1 MMGSSFFTPLSWND
15 SGFILT
21 GVLNTVYISVV
32 AITIGTLLGLAVGFV
47 RAEANKFTNT
57 LLGGV
62 LDILRSVP
70 LIIQLILFST
80 YIGAIGHP
88 LDPFVTGSI
97 VLSLYTMA
105 FMSEVFRGGFES
117 VHQSMIIAGRSL
129 GMSYW
134 QTVAYIRLPIGLR
147 AVFPSWLG
155 VALSVIKDSALVS
168 VIGYMELLRTSEQ
181 LISRTQQPLE
191 ILIGVGL
198 FYFIVSYP
206 LSLYGKYIERKMAI

>member
-1 MMGSSFFTPLSWND
+1 MGTSFFTPLSWND

-32 AITIGTLLGLAVGFV
+32 AVLIGTILGLAMGFL
-47 RAEANKFTNT
+47 RAEANRFTNT

-80 YIGAIGHP
+80 YIGAMGHP
-88 LDPFVTGSI
+88 LNPFIAGSI
-97 VLSLYTMA
+97 ILSLYTMA

-117 VHQSMIIAGRSL
+117 VPQAMIIAGRSL
-129 GMSYW
+129 GMNYW
-134 QTVAYIRLPIGLR
+134 QTAVYIRLPIGMR

-181 LISRTQQPLE
+181 LISRTQQPLK
-191 ILIGVGL
+191 ILIGVGI
-198 FYFIVSYP
+198 FYFIISYP
-206 LSLYGKYIERKMAI
+206 LSLYGKYVERKMAI

>member
-1 MMGSSFFTPLSWND
+1 MGMSLFTPLSWND
-15 SGFILT
+15 SSFILT
-21 GVLNTVYISVV
+21 GILNTIYISVLAV
-32 AITIGTLLGLAVGFV
+32 VIGTILGLAVGFL
-47 RAEANKFTNT
+47 RAEVNRLTNT

-80 YIGAIGHP
+80 YIGAMGYP
-88 LDPFVTGSI
+88 LNPFVAGSI

-117 VHQSMIIAGRSL
+117 VPQSMVTAGRSL

-134 QTVAYIRLPIGLR
+134 QTVFYIRLPIGMR

-191 ILIGVGL
+191 ILIGVGI
-198 FYFIVSYP
+198 FYFIISYP
-206 LSLYGKYIERKMAI
+206 LSLYGKYVERKMAI

>member
-1 MMGSSFFTPLSWND
+1 MGMSFFTPLSWND
-15 SGFILT
+15 AGFILT
-21 GVLNTVYISVV
+21 GVWNTVIISLV
-32 AITIGTLLGLAVGFV
+32 AILAGTLLGLAVGFL
-47 RAEANKFTNT
+47 RAESNRVVNT
-57 LLGGV
+57 LLGSV
-62 LDILRSVP
+62 LDVLRSVP

-80 YIGAIGHP
+80 YVGAIGHP
-88 LDPFVTGSI
+88 LDPFVAGSI
-97 VLSLYTMA
+97 VLTLYTMA

-117 VHQSMIIAGRSL
+117 VQRSMQVAARSL

-134 QTVAYIRLPIGLR
+134 QTVRHIRFPIGLR

-191 ILIGVGL
+191 ILIGVGI
-198 FYFIVSYP
+198 FYFLISYP
-206 LSLYGKYIERKMAI
+206 LSLYGRYVERKMTL

>member
-1 MMGSSFFTPLSWND
+1 MGMSFFTPLSWND

-21 GVLNTVYISVV
+21 GILNTIYISVV
-32 AITIGTLLGLAVGFV
+32 AVLVGTILGLVVGFL
-47 RAEANKFTNT
+47 RAEANKIMNT
-57 LLGGV
+57 LLGGI

-80 YIGAIGHP
+80 YIGAMGYP
-88 LDPFVTGSI
+88 LNPFVTGSI

-117 VHQSMIIAGRSL
+117 VEQSMVVAGRSL
-129 GMSYW
+129 GLSYW
-134 QTVAYIRLPIGLR
+134 QTVIHIRLPIGMR

-191 ILIGVGL
+191 ILIGVGI
-198 FYFIVSYP
+198 FYFIISYP
-206 LSLYGKYIERKMAI
+206 LSLYGKHVERKMAI

>member
-1 MMGSSFFTPLSWND
+1 MNLFTPLSWHD
-15 SGFILT
+15 SSFILT

-32 AITIGTLLGLAVGFV
+32 SIVIGTILGLMVGFL
-47 RAEANKFTNT
+47 RAEASKSLNV
-57 LLGGV
+57 LIGSV

-80 YIGAIGHP
+80 YVGAMGYP
-88 LDPFVTGSI
+88 MDPFVAGSI

-117 VHQSMIIAGRSL
+117 VLPSMRTAARSL
-129 GMSYW
+129 GMTYW
-134 QTVAYIRLPIGLR
+134 QTVRYIRLPIGMR

-191 ILIGVGL
+191 ILLGVGL
-198 FYFIVSYP
+198 FYFIISYP
-206 LSLYGKYIERKMAI
+206 LSFYGKRVERKMAL

>member
-1 MMGSSFFTPLSWND
+1 MGSLFTPLSWHD

-21 GVLNTVYISVV
+21 GVINTITISIV
-32 AITIGTLLGLAVGFV
+32 AIVIGSVLGLVIGFIRSESNKV
-47 RAEANKFTNT
+47 ANGI
-57 LLGGV
+57 LGGL

-70 LIIQLILFST
+70 LIIQLILFTT
-80 YIGAIGHP
+80 YIGAMGYP
-88 LDPFVTGSI
+88 LDPFVAGSI

-105 FMSEVFRGGFES
+105 FMSEVFRGGFDS
-117 VHQSMIIAGRSL
+117 VHGSMITAARSL
-129 GMSYW
+129 GMNYW
-134 QTVAYIRLPIGLR
+134 QTIRYVQFPISLR
-147 AVFPSWLG
+147 AIFPSWLG

-198 FYFIVSYP
+198 FYFIISYP
-206 LSLYGKYIERKMAI
+206 LSLYGKYVERKMAV

>member
-1 MMGSSFFTPLSWND
+1 MGFSLFTPLSWND
-15 SGFILT
+15 TGFILT
-21 GVLNTVYISVV
+21 GLLNTVYISVL
-32 AITIGTLLGLAVGFV
+32 AIVIGTILGAIVGFI
-47 RAEANKFTNT
+47 RAESSKYTNM
-57 LLGGV
+57 LIGSV

-70 LIIQLILFST
+70 LIIQLILFTT
-80 YIGAIGHP
+80 YIGAMGYP
-88 LDPFVTGSI
+88 LDPFLAGSV

-117 VHQSMIIAGRSL
+117 VQISMITASRSL

-134 QTVAYIRLPIGLR
+134 QTVRYIRLPIGLR

-191 ILIGVGL
+191 ILIGVGI
-198 FYFIVSYP
+198 FYFIISYP
-206 LSLYGKYIERKMAI
+206 LSLYGKHIERKMAL

>member
-1 MMGSSFFTPLSWND
+1 MGSFFTPLSWND
-15 SGFILT
+15 TGFILT
-21 GVLNTVYISVV
+21 GVWNTVIISVL
-32 AITIGTLLGLAVGFV
+32 AIVVGTILGLIVGFI
-47 RAEANKFTNT
+47 RSEANKLTNT
-57 LLGGV
+57 MIGSV
-62 LDILRSVP
+62 LDVLRSVP

-80 YIGAIGHP
+80 YMGATGNP
-88 LDPFVTGSI
+88 LNPFVAGSI

-117 VHQSMIIAGRSL
+117 VQHSMKIAGRSL
-129 GMSYW
+129 GMTYW
-134 QTVAYIRLPIGLR
+134 QTLYHISLPIGLR

-191 ILIGVGL
+191 ILIGVGI
-198 FYFIVSYP
+198 FYFLISYP
-206 LSLYGKYIERKMAI
+206 LSLYGKHIERKMAL